1 MWVFRKCPR
10 TDCTKKP
17 TAPGPSPAGYRLKT
31 CRRAVGERSHP
42 PSVRDVVCCY
52 LPERAVVAPGS
63 TKSVYQW
70 RQHPDDKAEVF
81 REEQPR
87 TPLKYQ

>member
-1 MWVFRKCPR
+1 
-10 TDCTKKP
+10 
-17 TAPGPSPAGYRLKT
+17 
-31 CRRAVGERSHP
+31 
-42 PSVRDVVCCY
+42 VVCYY

-81 REEQPR
+81 RQLGLKVEGAWSVMKNSLGHRRNTNEES
-87 TPLKYQ
+87 

>member
-1 MWVFRKCPR
+1 
-10 TDCTKKP
+10 
-17 TAPGPSPAGYRLKT
+17 
-31 CRRAVGERSHP
+31 
-42 PSVRDVVCCY
+42 VVCYY

-81 REEQPR
+81 RQLG
-87 TPLKYQ
+87 LKLTYHPGFHECDRAVAFR